1 MGIYC
6 GRKILSVHQSLPFPF
21 THMLANEV
29 LCGAVG
35 IISLYIIFA
44 RIQTPKASF
53 RSYSALTY
61 DEEQADDYQGQ
72 RVVSVSGA

>member
-6 GRKILSVHQSLPFPF
+6 GRKIPSVHHSLPFPF

-29 LCGAVG
+29 LCDAVR
-35 IISLYIIFA
+35 IISLYIISA
-44 RIQTPKASF
+44 RLQTPKASF
-53 RSYSALTY
+53 RSSSAPTY
-61 DEEQADDYQGQ
+61 DEEQADDCQVQ

>member
-6 GRKILSVHQSLPFPF
+6 GRKIPSVHQSLPFPF

-35 IISLYIIFA
+35 IISLRNFCKTSDTKDIF
-44 RIQTPKASF
+44 QVF
-53 RSYSALTY
+53 
-61 DEEQADDYQGQ
+61 
-72 RVVSVSGA
+72 